1 MNAPHAKAAAAYRAA
16 TLENAPPLKIV
27 VLLYEGAIRFL
38 ERARR
43 LDPETDSVEFI
54 NQLSR
59 ADRIIC
65 ELRFSLNSEPA
76 PELTAELERLYLFC
90 EEEISTAMQE
100 RSVTQIPGCIEVLSK
115 LLLGWRG
122 IESTNRKDA
131 A

>member
-1 MNAPHAKAAAAYRAA
+1 MNAPHAKAAAAYRTA

-43 LDPETDSVEFI
+43 LDPDSENIEFI

-59 ADRIIC
+59 ADRIVC
-65 ELRFSLNSEPA
+65 ELRFSLNSGAA

-90 EEEISTAMQE
+90 EDEISMAMQE
-100 RSVTQIPGCIEVLSK
+100 RSVDRIPGCIDVLSK

-122 IESTNRKDA
+122 IESTTRRDA